1 MGHSTR
7 KIQHRYICQASQ
19 SCCLPVWEAGAT
31 VPELQMCMCAYLRYK
46 FFSVSADAPGTI
58 MSQKFAMTTGLMD
71 KYSRPRVN
79 ALQQFMLHG
88 SPLVFMQIK
97 WRLYDTAVTT
107 GAGIYVPSMCNLVH
121 NIYSVLFAI
130 SAKMMFEGVFGTR
143 SGGTAEITGLYTQWV
158 R

>member
-1 MGHSTR
+1 
-7 KIQHRYICQASQ
+7 
-19 SCCLPVWEAGAT
+19 
-31 VPELQMCMCAYLRYK
+31 
-46 FFSVSADAPGTI
+46 

-88 SPLVFMQIK
+88 SPLVFVQIK

>member
-1 MGHSTR
+1 MC
-7 KIQHRYICQASQ
+7 ICS
-19 SCCLPVWEAGAT
+19 
-31 VPELQMCMCAYLRYK
+31 YLKRNSS
-46 FFSVSADAPGTI
+46 SVSADAPGTI

-88 SPLVFMQIK
+88 SPLVFVQIK

-130 SAKMMFEGVFGTR
+130 SAKMMFEVVDIILGPDQVALLR
-143 SGGTAEITGLYTQWV
+143 SQGYTLNG
-158 R
+158 